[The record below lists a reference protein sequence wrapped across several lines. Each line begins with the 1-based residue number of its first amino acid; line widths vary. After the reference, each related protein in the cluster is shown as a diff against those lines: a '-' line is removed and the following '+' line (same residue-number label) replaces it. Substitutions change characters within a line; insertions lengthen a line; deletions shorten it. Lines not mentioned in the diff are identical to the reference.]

1 MTKLSGDLHVIDD
14 EEIIFG
20 TNSDLK
26 VQYDEDGKAG
36 FNQGFYKLD
45 NGTLIE
51 FINNSTNLDSLKNQV
66 SFMPN
71 FMGDKMSF
79 IQTIEYPNGDVLFE
93 RWERLSCE
101 VENCYKLR
109 SRKD

>member
-1 MTKLSGDLHVIDD
+1 
-14 EEIIFG
+14 
-20 TNSDLK
+20 
-26 VQYDEDGKAG
+26 
-36 FNQGFYKLD
+36 
-45 NGTLIE
+45 
-51 FINNSTNLDSLKNQV
+51 
-66 SFMPN
+66 MPN

-101 VENCYKLR
+101 VEKCYKLR

>member
-1 MTKLSGDLHVIDD
+1 MKKIIYLFFTISIFVFSHGAEKKDLPGAWKLV
-14 EEIIFG
+14 E
-20 TNSDLK
+20 
-26 VQYDEDGKAG
+26 Y
-36 FNQGFYKLD
+36 
-45 NGTLIE
+45 
-51 FINNSTNLDSLKNQV
+51 INNSTDSNSLNNKV

-101 VENCYKLR
+101 VEKCYKLR